1 MMKNVISYTMMYPL
15 LRDDQKRLRMIY
27 EPFTQ
32 KINYQ
37 IQIQYYDMKNKT
49 NQYFMEVPDIEKVT
63 HSLYRSF
70 ILQTTIKA
78 IDFIHLSKNINEY
91 NKELTSLQRSLI
103 YLPI

>member
-15 LRDDQKRLRMIY
+15 LKDDQKRLKMIY
-27 EPFTQ
+27 EPFTR

-37 IQIQYYDMKNKT
+37 LQIPYYDLIHKT

-78 IDFIHLSKNINEY
+78 IDIIHLSKNINE
-91 NKELTSLQRSLI
+91 NSEKLTPLQRSLI

>member
-1 MMKNVISYTMMYPL
+1 MIKNVISYTMMYPL
-15 LRDDQKRLRMIY
+15 LKDDQKRLRMIY
-27 EPFTQ
+27 EPFTR

-37 IQIQYYDMKNKT
+37 LQIQYYDLKNKT

-70 ILQTTIKA
+70 ILQTTIKL
-78 IDFIHLSKNINEY
+78 IDIIHLSKNINE
-91 NKELTSLQRSLI
+91 NSEKLTSLQRSLI